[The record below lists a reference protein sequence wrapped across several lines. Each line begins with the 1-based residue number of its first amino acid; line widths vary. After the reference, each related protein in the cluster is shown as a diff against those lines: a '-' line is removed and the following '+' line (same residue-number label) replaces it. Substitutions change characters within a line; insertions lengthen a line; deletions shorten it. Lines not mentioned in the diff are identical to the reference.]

1 MRATVGKAIPGSGWT
16 YEPKYDGI
24 RVLAFV
30 APGHVQ
36 LMTRNHKDKAKQFP
50 EIVDALRDVS
60 KRTRRSYVLDGEIV
74 AMRDGSPLR
83 FQQLQ
88 QRMQVQDENSIIMLR
103 EATPAALY
111 LFDILADG
119 ATRLVQEPW
128 TIRYDRLRRCFGDVH
143 SPWLHVTESEPDNGK
158 AMLQHARVRHW
169 EGIMAKR
176 MDSPY
181 DVDQRSDDWRKLKIE
196 HRQEFVVGGYTDP
209 RRSRQYFGALLLGYY
224 DGDTLVYAG
233 HAGGGFTHAGLATM
247 YAKLTPRHRKTS
259 PFHPVPK
266 TNERAHWVRPELVVE
281 VKFNEWTEDG
291 HLRQP
296 IVLGLRDDKDARD
309 VKREPE
315 SIMTHS
321 HDKQSAKQA
330 RSTSQSATRRA
341 RPKPKIVARSGAK
354 TSSKTTRNED
364 APSRRR
370 PAAGAVSIQL
380 RAIEDEEGQ
389 GTVAIRGTPGL
400 EVSHLGKRFF
410 PKPKKTKG
418 DIMRYYAD
426 VAPLILPTIKD
437 RPLVLKRFPE
447 GVGKPSFYQQ
457 NAPDDVPEGVRTEV
471 IAPAGEPQRRFIGG
485 DLLTLLYTVQL
496 GAISVDPW
504 HSRVQSLDD
513 ADYTILDLDPGST
526 ARFPRVIRVARA
538 VREVLED
545 FGLHGALKT
554 SGATGLHVYLPLPK
568 GTGNETALLVAQI
581 VATEVATR
589 YPKDATVKR
598 AVRGRSTAA
607 VYVDYL
613 QNIRGKTVAGPYA
626 VRATPQATVS
636 TPLTWDELTND
647 LDPRDFTIDTAPP
660 RFAKQGPLWQDLM
673 RRPNVL
679 KNLLT
684 STPKPA
690 RR

>member
-30 APGHVQ
+30 APGQVQ

-50 EIVDALRDVS
+50 EIADALRDVS

-88 QRMQVQDENSIIMLR
+88 QRMQVQDENSIVMLR
-103 EATPAALY
+103 DVTPAALY

-128 TIRYDRLRRCFGDVH
+128 TLRYDRLRRRFGDVQ
-143 SPWLHVTESEPDNGK
+143 SPWLHVTESEPDNGN
-158 AMLQHARVRHW
+158 AMLQHARVRRW

-176 MDSPY
+176 MDSTY
-181 DVDQRSDDWRKLKIE
+181 DVDERSDDWRKLKIE
-196 HRQEFVVGGYTDP
+196 HRQEFVVGGYTEP

-233 HAGGGFTHAGLATM
+233 HAGGGFTHAGLAAM
-247 YAKLTPRHRKTS
+247 YAKLTQLPRKTS
-259 PFHPVPK
+259 PFHPIPK

-281 VKFNEWTEDG
+281 VKFNEWTEEG

-296 IVLGLRDDKDARD
+296 IVLGLRDDKEARD
-309 VKREPE
+309 VRREPE

-321 HDKQSAKQA
+321 HDQHGTKHNMKH
-330 RSTSQSATRRA
+330 STKHKDTTRQSATRRT
-341 RPKPKIVARSGAK
+341 RPKPKIVARSEAK
-354 TSSKTTRNED
+354 ASSRKTRDDD

-370 PAAGAVSIQL
+370 PVTGAVSTQL
-380 RAIEDEEGQ
+380 RAIEDQDGS
-389 GTVAIRGTPGL
+389 GMIAIRGTPGL

-457 NAPDDVPEGVRTEV
+457 NAPDDVPDGVRTEV

-538 VREVLED
+538 VREVLDD

-568 GTGNETALLVAQI
+568 GTSNETALLVAQI

-589 YPKDATVKR
+589 YPKDATVQR
-598 AVRGRSTAA
+598 AVRGRSTEKPSP
-607 VYVDYL
+607 V
-613 QNIRGKTVAGPYA
+613 P
-626 VRATPQATVS
+626 TPSA
-636 TPLTWDELTND
+636 
-647 LDPRDFTIDTAPP
+647 PRHKPQSP
-660 RFAKQGPLWQDLM
+660 HRSPG
-673 RRPNVL
+673 
-679 KNLLT
+679 T
-684 STPKPA
+684 S
-690 RR
+690 